1 MEERATGIILRTRPF
16 TETSLVVQWLTLEFG
31 RMATVAKGARR
42 AKSPF
47 IGKLDLFYSA
57 DFSFQRS
64 RRSELHTL
72 REVQLRETH
81 ARLRE
86 DLGWVHQASYFEL
99 LIEKSTE
106 PETAIPE
113 VHQLLE
119 HALAALPKSK
129 PSARLVFAFELKLL
143 ALLGYEPDLE
153 NLTAEPRQLA
163 ERLAAGSFEE
173 ILTKP
178 SARAYNELN
187 RFLQTSIAGAIE
199 HLPAQREKALA
210 AALRAIKTTEPS

>member
-16 TETSLVVQWLTLEFG
+16 TETSLVVEWITLEFG
-31 RMATVAKGARR
+31 RLATVAKGARR

-47 IGKLDLFYSA
+47 VGKLDLFYLA

-72 REVQLRETH
+72 REVQLRATNAH
-81 ARLRE
+81 LRE
-86 DLGWVHQASYFEL
+86 DLGWVHQASYFAV

-106 PETAIPE
+106 TETAIPE
-113 VHQLLE
+113 VYELFARVLE
-119 HALAALPKSK
+119 ALPKTK
-129 PSARLVFAFELKLL
+129 PSARIVFAFELKLL
-143 ALLGYEPDLE
+143 RLLGYEPDLA
-153 NLTAEPRQLA
+153 NLTDEPRQLA
-163 ERLAAGSFEE
+163 ELLAAKSLEE

-210 AALRAIKTTEPS
+210 